1 MANGAITVANTNFA
15 DIKENIK
22 TYLKD
27 QDILADYNFEGS
39 NMSVLLDILAYNT
52 FMNNFYLNQVASES
66 FLDSAQLRDSI
77 VSHAKALN
85 YVPKSETSAK
95 GVVNIE
101 IFPANTPASIVMP
114 KHTRFST
121 SVEQNTYT
129 FTTNE
134 GQTIVADSKG
144 RYLANNVDIFEGE
157 VVRELFQVNTANTDQ
172 RFVLSNE
179 EIDTDSL
186 SIKITTSTTDT
197 SNAEWSS
204 SLSTIGLS
212 GSSNVYFIVPA
223 EGNKYEVQFGDGVIG
238 RKLINGNIVEATYR
252 KCNANAANEA
262 SVFTLLDD
270 IQGYS
275 NVVVTTVTN
284 ASGGGPR
291 ETEKSIKFSAPK
303 SLTIQDRTVTTSDY
317 KTILQQQF
325 NDIEAINVY
334 GGEESD
340 PPEFGKVIISIDL
353 KNATG
358 IPNSKKKEIEDYVK
372 VRSPLGIAPKV
383 IDPTF
388 LYVDVTS
395 KVRYNPNVTTKSDSE
410 IRTLVSSAIDTFA
423 AANINDFNSKL
434 RVSKLSASIDAADPS
449 ILNNESSILLQ
460 KKFTPSLNAKESFTL
475 EFNNE
480 VYREIPDSS
489 SLFVDGSSPLSSTTF
504 TFGELTGCTLRD
516 NGQGS
521 LEIVQL
527 DASQVTVVKSK
538 VGTIDYVTG
547 KVSLPDFEVSA
558 FTGDSITVSVN
569 PVAKTLSS
577 SKNIILSYNETP
589 SISIE
594 QERI

>member
-114 KHTRFST
+114 KHTTFTT

-179 EIDTDSL
+179 EIDTNSL
-186 SIKITTSTTDT
+186 SIKITTSATDT

-238 RKLINGNIVEATYR
+238 NKLINGNIVEATYR

-383 IDPTF
+383 IDRTF
-388 LYVDVTS
+388 LFVDVTS
-395 KVRYNPNVTTKSDSE
+395 KVRYNSNVTTKSDSE

-423 AANINDFNSKL
+423 AANINDFNAKFYSE
-434 RVSKLSASIDAADPS
+434 
-449 ILNNESSILLQ
+449 IL
-460 KKFTPSLNAKESFTL
+460 T
-475 EFNNE
+475 
-480 VYREIPDSS
+480 
-489 SLFVDGSSPLSSTTF
+489 
-504 TFGELTGCTLRD
+504 
-516 NGQGS
+516 
-521 LEIVQL
+521 
-527 DASQVTVVKSK
+527 
-538 VGTIDYVTG
+538 
-547 KVSLPDFEVSA
+547 
-558 FTGDSITVSVN
+558 
-569 PVAKTLSS
+569 
-577 SKNIILSYNETP
+577 
-589 SISIE
+589 
-594 QERI
+594 

>member
-1 MANGAITVANTNFA
+1 MANGAIVVANTNFA

-27 QDILADYNFEGS
+27 QDILADYNFDGS

-85 YVPKSETSAK
+85 YTPRSETSAK
-95 GVVNIE
+95 ATVNIE
-101 IFPANTPASIVMP
+101 IFPANTPASIIMS
-114 KHTRFST
+114 KYTTFTT
-121 SVEQNTYT
+121 SVEQNTYS

-134 GQTIVADSKG
+134 GLTIVADNKG

-157 VVRELFQVNTANTDQ
+157 IVKEVFQVSTANTDQ

-186 SIKITTSTTDT
+186 AVKIATSSTDT
-197 SNAEWSS
+197 SNSEWSS
-204 SLSTIGLS
+204 SLSSIGLS
-212 GSSNVYFIVPA
+212 GTSNVYFVVPA
-223 EGNKYEVQFGDGVIG
+223 EGNKYELQFGDGVIG
-238 RKLINGNIVEATYR
+238 RKLNNGNIVEVAYR

-262 SVFTLLDD
+262 SVFSISD
-270 IQGYS
+270 ISGFS
-275 NVVVTTVTN
+275 NVVVSTVSN
-284 ASGGGPR
+284 ATGGGPR

-303 SLTIQDRTVTTSDY
+303 ALTIQDRTVTVSDY

-325 NDIEAINVY
+325 NDIEAINVF

-372 VRSPLGIAPKV
+372 VRAPLGIAPKV

-388 LYVDVTS
+388 LFVDVTS
-395 KVRYNPNVTTKSDSE
+395 KVRYNPNLTTKSDSE
-410 IRTLVSSAIDTFA
+410 ISTLVSTAINDFA

-434 RVSKLSASIDAADPS
+434 RVSKLVTSIDAADKS
-449 ILNNESSILLQ
+449 ILNNETTVLLQ
-460 KKFTPSLNAKESFTL
+460 KKFTPSLNTKESFTL
-475 EFNNE
+475 QFNNE
-480 VYREIPDSS
+480 VYREIPESSS
-489 SLFVDGSSPLSSTTF
+489 SLFVDGTSPVSSTPF

-516 NGQGS
+516 NGSGS
-521 LEIVQL
+521 IEIVQL
-527 DASQVTVVKSK
+527 DASQVTIVKSK
-538 VGTIDYVTG
+538 VGTIDYDTG

>member
-1 MANGAITVANTNFA
+1 MANGAIVVANTNFA

-27 QDILADYNFEGS
+27 QDILADYNFDGS

-85 YVPKSETSAK
+85 YTPRSETSAK
-95 GVVNIE
+95 ATVNIE
-101 IFPANTPASIVMP
+101 IFPANTPASIIMS
-114 KHTRFST
+114 KYTTFTT
-121 SVEQNTYT
+121 SVEQNTYS

-134 GQTIVADSKG
+134 GLTIVADNKG

-157 VVRELFQVNTANTDQ
+157 IVKEVFQVSTANTDQ

-186 SIKITTSTTDT
+186 AVKIATSSTDT
-197 SNAEWSS
+197 SNSEWSS
-204 SLSTIGLS
+204 SLSSIGLS
-212 GSSNVYFIVPA
+212 GTSNVYFVVPA
-223 EGNKYEVQFGDGVIG
+223 EGNKYELQFGDGVIG
-238 RKLINGNIVEATYR
+238 RKLNNGNIVEVAYR

-262 SVFTLLDD
+262 SVFSISD
-270 IQGYS
+270 ISGFS
-275 NVVVTTVTN
+275 NVVVSTVSN
-284 ASGGGPR
+284 ATGGGPR

-303 SLTIQDRTVTTSDY
+303 ALTIQDRTVTVSDY

-325 NDIEAINVY
+325 NDIEAINVF

-372 VRSPLGIAPKV
+372 VRAPLGIAPKV

-388 LYVDVTS
+388 LFVDVTS
-395 KVRYNPNVTTKSDSE
+395 KVRYNPNLTTKSDSE
-410 IRTLVSSAIDTFA
+410 ISTLVSTAINDFA

-434 RVSKLSASIDAADPS
+434 RVSKLVTSIDAADTS
-449 ILNNESSILLQ
+449 ILNNETTVLLQ
-460 KKFTPSLNAKESFTL
+460 KKFTPSLNTKESFTL
-475 EFNNE
+475 QFNNE
-480 VYREIPDSS
+480 VYREIPESSS
-489 SLFVDGSSPLSSTTF
+489 SLFVDGTSPVSSTPF

-516 NGQGS
+516 NGSGS
-521 LEIVQL
+521 IEIVQL
-527 DASQVTVVKSK
+527 DASQVTIVKSK
-538 VGTIDYVTG
+538 VGTIDYDTG

>member
-460 KKFTPSLNAKESFTL
+460 KKFTPSLNTKESFTL

-521 LEIVQL
+521 IEIVQL

-547 KVSLPDFEVSA
+547 KVSLPDFQVSA

-577 SKNIILSYNETP
+577 TKNIILSYNETP

>member
-1 MANGAITVANTNFA
+1 MANGAIVVANTNFA

-27 QDILADYNFEGS
+27 QDILADYNFDGS

-85 YVPKSETSAK
+85 YTPRSETSAK
-95 GVVNIE
+95 ATVNIE
-101 IFPANTPASIVMP
+101 IFPANTPASIIMS
-114 KHTRFST
+114 KYTTFTT
-121 SVEQNTYT
+121 SVEQNTYS

-134 GQTIVADSKG
+134 GLTIVADNKG

-157 VVRELFQVNTANTDQ
+157 IVKEVFQVSTANTDQ

-186 SIKITTSTTDT
+186 AVKIATSSTDT
-197 SNAEWSS
+197 SNSEWSS
-204 SLSTIGLS
+204 SLSSIGLS
-212 GSSNVYFIVPA
+212 GTSNVYFVVPA
-223 EGNKYEVQFGDGVIG
+223 EGNKYELQFGDGVIG
-238 RKLINGNIVEATYR
+238 RKLNNGNIVEVAYR

-262 SVFTLLDD
+262 SVFSISD
-270 IQGYS
+270 ISGFS
-275 NVVVTTVTN
+275 NVVVTTVSN
-284 ASGGGPR
+284 ATGGGPR

-303 SLTIQDRTVTTSDY
+303 ALTIQDRTVTVSDY

-325 NDIEAINVY
+325 NDIEAINVF

-372 VRSPLGIAPKV
+372 VRAPLGIAPKV

-388 LYVDVTS
+388 LFVDVTS
-395 KVRYNPNVTTKSDSE
+395 KVRYNPNLTTKSDSE
-410 IRTLVSSAIDTFA
+410 ISTLVSTAINDFA

-434 RVSKLSASIDAADPS
+434 RVSKLVTSIDAADTS
-449 ILNNESSILLQ
+449 ILNNETTVLLQ
-460 KKFTPSLNAKESFTL
+460 KKFTPSLNTKESFTL
-475 EFNNE
+475 QFNNE
-480 VYREIPDSS
+480 VYREIPESSS
-489 SLFVDGSSPLSSTTF
+489 SLFVDGTSPLSSTPF

-516 NGQGS
+516 NGSGS
-521 LEIVQL
+521 IEIVQL
-527 DASQVTVVKSK
+527 DASQVTIVKSK
-538 VGTIDYVTG
+538 VGTIDYDTG

>member
-186 SIKITTSTTDT
+186 SIKITTSSTDT

-212 GSSNVYFIVPA
+212 GSSNVYFIVPS

-460 KKFTPSLNAKESFTL
+460 KKFTPSLNTKESFTL

-489 SLFVDGSSPLSSTTF
+489 SLFVDGSSPLVSTTF

-527 DASQVTVVKSK
+527 DSSQVTVVKSK

-547 KVSLPDFEVSA
+547 KVSLPDFQVSA

-577 SKNIILSYNETP
+577 TKNIILSYNETP

>member
-77 VSHAKALN
+77 VSHAKAFN

-157 VVRELFQVNTANTDQ
+157 IVREVFQVNTANTNQ

-186 SIKITTSTTDT
+186 AIKISTSTTDT
-197 SNAEWSS
+197 TNSEWSS

-238 RKLINGNIVEATYR
+238 RKLNNGNIVEASYR

-262 SVFTLLDD
+262 SVFDLRDD
-270 IQGYS
+270 IQGYT
-275 NVVVTTVTN
+275 NVVVTTVSN

-291 ETEKSIKFSAPK
+291 ETESSIKFSAPK

-388 LYVDVTS
+388 LFVDVTT

-410 IRTLVSSAIDTFA
+410 IRTLVSDAIDVFA
-423 AANINDFNSKL
+423 AANINDFDSKL
-434 RVSKLSASIDAADPS
+434 RISKLSASIDAADPS
-449 ILNNESSILLQ
+449 ILNNESTILLQ
-460 KKFTPSLNAKESFTL
+460 KKFTPSLNKKESFTL

-480 VYREIPDSS
+480 VSREIPDSS
-489 SLFVDGSSPLSSTTF
+489 SLFVDGSSPLTSTNF

-516 NGQGS
+516 NGEGS
-521 LEIVQL
+521 LEIVQQ

-538 VGTIDYVTG
+538 VGTINYDTG
-547 KVSLPDFEVSA
+547 KVTLPDFQVSA

>member
-1 MANGAITVANTNFA
+1 MANGAIVVANTNFA

-39 NMSVLLDILAYNT
+39 NMSVLLDVLAYNT

-85 YVPKSETSAK
+85 YTPRSETSAK
-95 GVVNIE
+95 AQVNVE
-101 IFPANTPASIVMP
+101 IFPANTPASIIMP
-114 KHTRFST
+114 KYTTFTT
-121 SVEQNTYT
+121 SVEQNTYS

-134 GQTIVADSKG
+134 GLTIVADNKG

-157 VVRELFQVNTANTDQ
+157 IVKEVFQVSTANTDQ

-186 SIKITTSTTDT
+186 AVKIATSSTDT
-197 SNAEWSS
+197 SNSEWSS
-204 SLSTIGLS
+204 SLSSIGLS
-212 GSSNVYFIVPA
+212 GTSNVYFVVPA
-223 EGNKYEVQFGDGVIG
+223 EGNKYELQFGDGVIG
-238 RKLINGNIVEATYR
+238 RKLNNGNIVEVAYR

-262 SVFTLLDD
+262 SIFSISDVSGF
-270 IQGYS
+270 S
-275 NVVVTTVTN
+275 NVVVSTVSN
-284 ASGGGPR
+284 ATGGGPR

-303 SLTIQDRTVTTSDY
+303 ALTIQDRTVTVSDY

-325 NDIEAINVY
+325 NDIEAINVF

-372 VRSPLGIAPKV
+372 VRAPLGIAPKV

-388 LYVDVTS
+388 LFVDVTS
-395 KVRYNPNVTTKSDSE
+395 KVRYNPNLTTKSDSE
-410 IRTLVSSAIDTFA
+410 ISTLVSTAINDFA

-434 RVSKLSASIDAADPS
+434 RVSKLVTSIDAADTS
-449 ILNNESSILLQ
+449 ILNNETTVLLQ
-460 KKFTPSLNAKESFTL
+460 KKFTPSLNTKESFTL
-475 EFNNE
+475 QFNNE
-480 VYREIPDSS
+480 VYREIPESSS
-489 SLFVDGSSPLSSTTF
+489 SLFVDGTSPLSSTTF

-516 NGQGS
+516 NGSGS
-521 LEIVQL
+521 IEIVQL
-527 DASQVTVVKSK
+527 DASQVTIVKSK
-538 VGTIDYVTG
+538 VGTIDYDTG

>member
-1 MANGAITVANTNFA
+1 MANGAIVVANTNFA

-27 QDILADYNFEGS
+27 QDILADYNFDGS

-85 YVPKSETSAK
+85 YTPRSETSAK
-95 GVVNIE
+95 ATVNIE
-101 IFPANTPASIVMP
+101 IFPANTPASIIMS
-114 KHTRFST
+114 KYTTFTT
-121 SVEQNTYT
+121 SVEQNTYS

-134 GQTIVADSKG
+134 GLTIVADNKG

-157 VVRELFQVNTANTDQ
+157 IVKEVFQVSTANTDQ

-186 SIKITTSTTDT
+186 AVKIATSSTDT
-197 SNAEWSS
+197 SNSEWSS
-204 SLSTIGLS
+204 SLSSIGLS
-212 GSSNVYFIVPA
+212 GTSNVYFVVPA
-223 EGNKYEVQFGDGVIG
+223 EGNKYELQFGDGVIG
-238 RKLINGNIVEATYR
+238 RKLNNGNIVEVAYR

-262 SVFTLLDD
+262 SVFSISD
-270 IQGYS
+270 ISGFS
-275 NVVVTTVTN
+275 NVVVTTVSN
-284 ASGGGPR
+284 ATGGGPR

-303 SLTIQDRTVTTSDY
+303 ALTIQDRTVTVSDY

-325 NDIEAINVY
+325 NDIEAINVF

-372 VRSPLGIAPKV
+372 VRAPLGIAPKV

-388 LYVDVTS
+388 LFVDVTS
-395 KVRYNPNVTTKSDSE
+395 KVRYNPNLTTKSDSE
-410 IRTLVSSAIDTFA
+410 ISTLVSTAINDFA

-434 RVSKLSASIDAADPS
+434 RVSKLVTSIDAADKS
-449 ILNNESSILLQ
+449 ILNNETTVLLQ
-460 KKFTPSLNAKESFTL
+460 KKFTPSLNTKESFTL
-475 EFNNE
+475 QFNNE
-480 VYREIPDSS
+480 VYREIPESSS
-489 SLFVDGSSPLSSTTF
+489 SLFVDGTSPVSSTPF

-516 NGQGS
+516 NGSGS
-521 LEIVQL
+521 IEIVQL
-527 DASQVTVVKSK
+527 DASQVTIVKSK
-538 VGTIDYVTG
+538 VGTIDYDTG

>member
-186 SIKITTSTTDT
+186 SIKITTSSTDT

-212 GSSNVYFIVPA
+212 GSSNVYFTVPS

-262 SVFTLLDD
+262 SVFNLLDT

-383 IDPTF
+383 IDPDF
-388 LYVDVTS
+388 LYVDVAS

-460 KKFTPSLNAKESFTL
+460 KKFTPSLNTKESFTL

-489 SLFVDGSSPLSSTTF
+489 SLFVDGSSPLVSTTF

-516 NGQGS
+516 NGQGT
-521 LEIVQL
+521 LEVVQL
-527 DASQVTVVKSK
+527 DSSQVTVVKSK

>member
-186 SIKITTSTTDT
+186 SIKITTSSTDT

-212 GSSNVYFIVPA
+212 GSSNVYFIVPS

-262 SVFTLLDD
+262 SVFNLLDT

-383 IDPTF
+383 IDPAF

-460 KKFTPSLNAKESFTL
+460 KKFTPSLNTKESFTL

-489 SLFVDGSSPLSSTTF
+489 SLFVDGSSPLVSTTF

-516 NGQGS
+516 NGQGT
-521 LEIVQL
+521 LEVVQL
-527 DASQVTVVKSK
+527 DSSQVTVVKSK

>member
-1 MANGAITVANTNFA
+1 MANGAIVVANTNFA

-27 QDILADYNFEGS
+27 QDILADYNFDGS

-85 YVPKSETSAK
+85 YTPRSETSAK
-95 GVVNIE
+95 ATVNIE
-101 IFPANTPASIVMP
+101 IFPANTPASIIMS
-114 KHTRFST
+114 KYTTFTT
-121 SVEQNTYT
+121 SVEQNTYS

-134 GQTIVADSKG
+134 GLTIVADNKG

-157 VVRELFQVNTANTDQ
+157 IVKEVFQVSTANTDQ

-186 SIKITTSTTDT
+186 AVKIATSSTDT
-197 SNAEWSS
+197 SNSEWSS
-204 SLSTIGLS
+204 SLSSIGLS
-212 GSSNVYFIVPA
+212 GTSNVYFVVPA
-223 EGNKYEVQFGDGVIG
+223 EGNKYELQFGDGVIG
-238 RKLINGNIVEATYR
+238 RKLNNGNIVEVAYR

-262 SVFTLLDD
+262 SVFSISD
-270 IQGYS
+270 ISGFS
-275 NVVVTTVTN
+275 NVVVTTVSN
-284 ASGGGPR
+284 ATGGGPR

-303 SLTIQDRTVTTSDY
+303 ALTIQDRTVTVSDY

-325 NDIEAINVY
+325 NDIEAINVF

-372 VRSPLGIAPKV
+372 VRAPLGIAPKV

-388 LYVDVTS
+388 LFVDVTS
-395 KVRYNPNVTTKSDSE
+395 KVRYNPNLTTKSDSE
-410 IRTLVSSAIDTFA
+410 ISTLVSTAINDFA

-434 RVSKLSASIDAADPS
+434 RVSKLVTSIDAADKS
-449 ILNNESSILLQ
+449 ILNNETTVLLQ
-460 KKFTPSLNAKESFTL
+460 KKFTPSLNTKESFTL
-475 EFNNE
+475 QFNNE
-480 VYREIPDSS
+480 VYREIPESSS
-489 SLFVDGSSPLSSTTF
+489 SLFVDGTSPLSSTPF

-516 NGQGS
+516 NGSGS
-521 LEIVQL
+521 IEIVQL
-527 DASQVTVVKSK
+527 DASQVTIVKSK
-538 VGTIDYVTG
+538 VGTIDYDTG

>member
-1 MANGAITVANTNFA
+1 MANGAIVVANTNFA

-27 QDILADYNFEGS
+27 QDILADYNFDGS

-85 YVPKSETSAK
+85 YTPRSETSAK
-95 GVVNIE
+95 ATVNIE
-101 IFPANTPASIVMP
+101 IFPANTPASIIMS
-114 KHTRFST
+114 KYTTFTT
-121 SVEQNTYT
+121 SVEQNTYS

-134 GQTIVADSKG
+134 GLTIVADNKG

-157 VVRELFQVNTANTDQ
+157 IVKEVFQVSTANTDQ

-186 SIKITTSTTDT
+186 AVKIATSSTDT
-197 SNAEWSS
+197 SNSEWSS
-204 SLSTIGLS
+204 SLSSIGLS
-212 GSSNVYFIVPA
+212 GTSNVYFVVPA
-223 EGNKYEVQFGDGVIG
+223 EGNKYELQFGDGVIG
-238 RKLINGNIVEATYR
+238 RKLNNGNIVEVAYR

-262 SVFTLLDD
+262 SVFSISD
-270 IQGYS
+270 ISGFS
-275 NVVVTTVTN
+275 NVVVTTVSN
-284 ASGGGPR
+284 ATGGGPR

-303 SLTIQDRTVTTSDY
+303 ALTIQDRTVTVSDY

-325 NDIEAINVY
+325 NDIEAINVF

-372 VRSPLGIAPKV
+372 VRAPLGIAPKV

-388 LYVDVTS
+388 LFVDVTS
-395 KVRYNPNVTTKSDSE
+395 KVRYNPNLTTKSDSE
-410 IRTLVSSAIDTFA
+410 ISTLVSTAINDFA

-434 RVSKLSASIDAADPS
+434 RVSKLVTSIDAADTS
-449 ILNNESSILLQ
+449 ILNNETTVLLQ
-460 KKFTPSLNAKESFTL
+460 KKFTPSLNTKESFTL
-475 EFNNE
+475 QFNNE
-480 VYREIPDSS
+480 VYREIPESSS
-489 SLFVDGSSPLSSTTF
+489 SLFVDGTSPVSSTPF

-516 NGQGS
+516 NGSGS
-521 LEIVQL
+521 IEIVQL
-527 DASQVTVVKSK
+527 DASQVTIVKSK
-538 VGTIDYVTG
+538 VGTIDYDTG

>member
-157 VVRELFQVNTANTDQ
+157 IVREVFQVNTANTNQ

-186 SIKITTSTTDT
+186 AIKISTSTTDT
-197 SNAEWSS
+197 TNSEWSS

-238 RKLINGNIVEATYR
+238 RKLINGNIVEASYR

-262 SVFTLLDD
+262 SVFDLRDD
-270 IQGYS
+270 IQGYT
-275 NVVVTTVTN
+275 NVVVTTVSN
-284 ASGGGPR
+284 ATGGGPR

-388 LYVDVTS
+388 LFVDVTT

-410 IRTLVSSAIDTFA
+410 IRTLVSDAIDVFA
-423 AANINDFNSKL
+423 AANINDFDSKL
-434 RVSKLSASIDAADPS
+434 RISKLSASIDAADPS
-449 ILNNESSILLQ
+449 ILNNESTILLQ
-460 KKFTPSLNAKESFTL
+460 KKFTPSLNKKESFTL
-475 EFNNE
+475 EFYNE

-489 SLFVDGSSPLSSTTF
+489 SLFVDGSSPLTSTNF

-516 NGQGS
+516 NGEGS
-521 LEIVQL
+521 LEIVQQ

-538 VGTIDYVTG
+538 VGTINYDTG
-547 KVSLPDFEVSA
+547 KVTLPDFQVSA